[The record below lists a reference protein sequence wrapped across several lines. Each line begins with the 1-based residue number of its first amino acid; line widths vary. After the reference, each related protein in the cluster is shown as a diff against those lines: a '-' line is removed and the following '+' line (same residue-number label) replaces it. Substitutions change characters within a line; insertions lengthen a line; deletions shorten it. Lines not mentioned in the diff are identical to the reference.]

1 MSGLCTRQQ
10 KIHGLIPD
18 KGKNF
23 LISKMALVNTHIAT
37 HWVPEVL
44 SSDVKTLGQNA
55 YHSPPSSAKVKN
67 KRNYN
72 STPNM
77 PAQHVEEFL
86 SFYLSF
92 AAHISGHKNAFINVL
107 PSLL

>member
-18 KGKNF
+18 KGK
-23 LISKMALVNTHIAT
+23 LALVNTHIAT

-44 SSDVKTLGQNA
+44 SPDIKTLGQNA
-55 YHSPPSSAKVKN
+55 YPSPPSSAKVKN
-67 KRNYN
+67 NWNYN

-86 SFYLSF
+86 SFHLFF
-92 AAHISGHKNAFINVL
+92 AAHISGHKNSFINVL

>member
-10 KIHGLIPD
+10 KIHGLIHD

-23 LISKMALVNTHIAT
+23 LFSKLALLTTHIAT
-37 HWVPEVL
+37 DWVPEVL
-44 SSDVKTLGQNA
+44 SPGVKTLGHNT
-55 YHSPPSSAKVKN
+55 YPSPPTSVKVKN
-67 KRNYN
+67 NWNYT

-92 AAHISGHKNAFINVL
+92 AAHIAGHKNAFINVL
-107 PSLL
+107 PSL